1 MDKFGFKVLM
11 FIITGIEIA
20 ISISLY
26 FTVKITILYILSILL
41 ISACIGGHFSI
52 LSPVFNKIFGMERGA
67 EMYGLTGNFIGIASI
82 CGPLMTKFVLNDPGD
97 FLVVFLIGGVLC
109 VIKLIVLFF
118 FDENDP
124 FTLNKSSNL
133 IDNKNKNNKEENSDE
148 DNKQITDE
156 RITSS

>member
-1 MDKFGFKVLM
+1 
-11 FIITGIEIA
+11 
-20 ISISLY
+20 
-26 FTVKITILYILSILL
+26 
-41 ISACIGGHFSI
+41 
-52 LSPVFNKIFGMERGA
+52 MERGA
-67 EMYGLTGNFIGIASI
+67 EMYGLTGNFIGVASI
-82 CGPLMTKFVLNDPGD
+82 CGPLMTKFLLNDPGD
-97 FLVVFLIGGVLC
+97 FLAVFLIGGALC

-148 DNKQITDE
+148 DNKQITDG